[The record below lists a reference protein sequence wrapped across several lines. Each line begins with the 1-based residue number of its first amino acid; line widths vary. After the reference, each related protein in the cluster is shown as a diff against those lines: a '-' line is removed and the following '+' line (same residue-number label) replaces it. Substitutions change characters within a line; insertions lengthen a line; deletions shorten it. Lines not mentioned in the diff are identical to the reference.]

1 MLNWESLL
9 RMMGMGNEGLPLK
22 LHSLVVEGDLSV
34 GDGKG
39 YMRHLSLELDHVPVF
54 RMEKDSFNTFIP
66 FA

>member
-39 YMRHLSLELDHVPVF
+39 YMRHL
-54 RMEKDSFNTFIP
+54 
-66 FA
+66 